1 MRDAHPGRYLTL
13 MTFDPITI
21 IMLAVLA
28 VLIFFM
34 FRNSRKRQADAKEM
48 QQKVQPGAQV
58 MTNFG
63 VFGTILSIDED
74 ENQVL
79 LETSPG
85 TILTVHRQT
94 IARVVEPKDAVDV
107 DETPALDGEPEF
119 GERVSDAATDETTSD
134 ASGTDQSNND
144 EKPDAK

>member
-1 MRDAHPGRYLTL
+1 
-13 MTFDPITI
+13 MTFDPFTI

-34 FRNSRKRQADAKEM
+34 FRNSRKRQADAREL
-48 QQKVQPGAQV
+48 QSKVQPGAKV

-63 VFGTILSIDED
+63 VFGTILSMDEE

-85 TILTVHRQT
+85 TVLTVHRQT
-94 IARVVEPKDAVDV
+94 IARVVEPVADAAATEVA
-107 DETPALDGEPEF
+107 PAEGEPEY
-119 GERVSDAATDETTSD
+119 GERVDDAPTDEAPDTKKSD
-134 ASGTDQSNND
+134 D
-144 EKPDAK
+144 

>member
-1 MRDAHPGRYLTL
+1 
-13 MTFDPITI
+13 MTFDPFTI

-34 FRNSRKRQADAKEM
+34 FRNSRKRQADAREL
-48 QQKVQPGAQV
+48 QSKVTAGAKV

-63 VFGTILSIDED
+63 VYGTILSIDDD

-85 TILTVHRQT
+85 TVLTVHRQT
-94 IARVVEPKDAVDV
+94 IARVVEPAAVAPV
-107 DETPALDGEPEF
+107 TEVGGSELGGEPEF
-119 GERVSDAATDETTSD
+119 GERVDDVSTDETPDTKKSD
-134 ASGTDQSNND
+134 D
-144 EKPDAK
+144 

>member
-1 MRDAHPGRYLTL
+1 
-13 MTFDPITI
+13 MTFDPFTL

-34 FRNSRKRQADAKEM
+34 FRNSRKRQAEAKEL
-48 QQKVQPGAQV
+48 QSKVQVGAKV

-63 VFGTILSIDED
+63 VFGTILSMDEE

-94 IARVVEPKDAVDV
+94 IARVVEPVEGTDVEAPAAV
-107 DETPALDGEPEF
+107 EGEPEF
-119 GERVSDAATDETTSD
+119 GERVSDAADEAPTTDEAPDTKKSD
-134 ASGTDQSNND
+134 D
-144 EKPDAK
+144 

>member
-1 MRDAHPGRYLTL
+1 
-13 MTFDPITI
+13 
-21 IMLAVLA
+21 MLAVLA

-34 FRNSRKRQADAKEM
+34 FRNSRKRQADARNLQE
-48 QQKVQPGAQV
+48 KVQPGAKV

-85 TILTVHRQT
+85 TVLTVHRQT
-94 IARVVEPKDAVDV
+94 VARVVEPNTVIAD
-107 DETPALDGEPEF
+107 DESPALEGGEPAF
-119 GERVSDAATDETTSD
+119 GERVDDATDETPDTKKSD
-134 ASGTDQSNND
+134 D
-144 EKPDAK
+144 

>member
-1 MRDAHPGRYLTL
+1 
-13 MTFDPITI
+13 MTFDPFTI

-34 FRNSRKRQADAKEM
+34 FRNSRKRQADARDL
-48 QQKVQPGAQV
+48 QSKVQPGAKV

-79 LETSPG
+79 VETSPG
-85 TILTVHRQT
+85 TVLTVHRQT
-94 IARVVEPKDAVDV
+94 VARVVEPAAVEPATEVGPADTDGAPEYGERVEDAPS
-107 DETPALDGEPEF
+107 DETPDTKK
-119 GERVSDAATDETTSD
+119 SDD
-134 ASGTDQSNND
+134 
-144 EKPDAK
+144 

>member
-1 MRDAHPGRYLTL
+1 
-13 MTFDPITI
+13 MTFDPFTI

-34 FRNSRKRQADAKEM
+34 FRNSRKRQADAREL
-48 QQKVQPGAQV
+48 QSKVQPGAKV

-79 LETSPG
+79 VETSPG
-85 TILTVHRQT
+85 TVLTVHRQT
-94 IARVVEPKDAVDV
+94 IARVVEPAAVAAVTEVGSADADGAPEYGERVEDAPS
-107 DETPALDGEPEF
+107 DETPDTKK
-119 GERVSDAATDETTSD
+119 SDD
-134 ASGTDQSNND
+134 
-144 EKPDAK
+144 

>member
-1 MRDAHPGRYLTL
+1 
-13 MTFDPITI
+13 MTFDPFTI

-34 FRNSRKRQADAKEM
+34 FRNSRKRQADARNL
-48 QQKVQPGAQV
+48 QSKVQPGAKV

-85 TILTVHRQT
+85 TVLTVHRQT
-94 IARVVEPKDAVDV
+94 IARVVEPNADTVEESVAVADSDPEYGERV
-107 DETPALDGEPEF
+107 EETPTDETPDTKK
-119 GERVSDAATDETTSD
+119 SDD
-134 ASGTDQSNND
+134 
-144 EKPDAK
+144 

>member
-1 MRDAHPGRYLTL
+1 
-13 MTFDPITI
+13 MTFDPFTI

-34 FRNSRKRQADAKEM
+34 FRNSRKRQADAREL
-48 QQKVQPGAQV
+48 QSKVTAGAKV

-63 VFGTILSIDED
+63 VYGTILSIDDD

-85 TILTVHRQT
+85 TVLTVHRQT
-94 IARVVEPKDAVDV
+94 IARVVEPAAVVPATEVGASDL
-107 DETPALDGEPEF
+107 ETEPEF
-119 GERVSDAATDETTSD
+119 GERVEDATTDETPDTKKSD
-134 ASGTDQSNND
+134 D
-144 EKPDAK
+144 

>member
-1 MRDAHPGRYLTL
+1 
-13 MTFDPITI
+13 MTFDPFTI

-34 FRNSRKRQADAKEM
+34 FRNSRKRQADARNL
-48 QQKVQPGAQV
+48 QSKVQPGAKV

-85 TILTVHRQT
+85 TVLTVHRQT
-94 IARVVEPKDAVDV
+94 IARVVEPNADVVEESAAVA
-107 DETPALDGEPEF
+107 EGEPEY
-119 GERVSDAATDETTSD
+119 GERVDDLSTDEAPDTKKSD
-134 ASGTDQSNND
+134 D
-144 EKPDAK
+144 

>member
-1 MRDAHPGRYLTL
+1 
-13 MTFDPITI
+13 MTFDPFTI

-34 FRNSRKRQADAKEM
+34 FRNSRKRQAEAREL
-48 QQKVQPGAQV
+48 QTKVQPGAKV

-85 TILTVHRQT
+85 TVLTVHRQT
-94 IARVVEPKDAVDV
+94 VARVVEPVAAA
-107 DETPALDGEPEF
+107 PATDGESIAGEGEPEY
-119 GERVSDAATDETTSD
+119 GERIDDAPTDEMPDTKKSD
-134 ASGTDQSNND
+134 D
-144 EKPDAK
+144 

>member
-1 MRDAHPGRYLTL
+1 MDPFTL
-13 MTFDPITI
+13 

-34 FRNSRKRQADAKEM
+34 FRNSRKRQADARAL
-48 QQKVQPGAQV
+48 QSKVQAGARV

-85 TILTVHRQT
+85 TVLTVHRQT
-94 IARVVEPKDAVDV
+94 IARVVEPVDADAATDV
-107 DETPALDGEPEF
+107 TPAEGEPEF
-119 GERVSDAATDETTSD
+119 GERVEDAPTDEAPDTKKSD
-134 ASGTDQSNND
+134 D
-144 EKPDAK
+144 

>member
-1 MRDAHPGRYLTL
+1 
-13 MTFDPITI
+13 MTFDPFTI

-34 FRNSRKRQADAKEM
+34 FRNSRKRQADARDL
-48 QQKVQPGAQV
+48 QSKVQPGAKV

-79 LETSPG
+79 VETSPG
-85 TILTVHRQT
+85 TVLTVHRQT
-94 IARVVEPKDAVDV
+94 IARVVEPAAVAAVTEVGSADADGAPEYGERVEDAPS
-107 DETPALDGEPEF
+107 DETPDTKK
-119 GERVSDAATDETTSD
+119 SDD
-134 ASGTDQSNND
+134 
-144 EKPDAK
+144 

>member
-1 MRDAHPGRYLTL
+1 

-34 FRNSRKRQADAKEM
+34 FRNSRKRQADAREM
-48 QQKVQPGAQV
+48 QAKVQPGAQV

-94 IARVVEPKDAVDV
+94 IARVVEPTVAADATPATDEPAFGERVTETPA
-107 DETPALDGEPEF
+107 DETPA
-119 GERVSDAATDETTSD
+119 D
-134 ASGTDQSNND
+134 ASGTDPSATD
-144 EKPDAK
+144 ENPDNK

>member
-1 MRDAHPGRYLTL
+1 
-13 MTFDPITI
+13 MTFDPFTI

-34 FRNSRKRQADAKEM
+34 FRNSRKRQADARNL
-48 QQKVQPGAQV
+48 QAKVQPGAKV

-85 TILTVHRQT
+85 TVLTVHRQT
-94 IARVVEPKDAVDV
+94 IARVVEPVAAAAATDV
-107 DETPALDGEPEF
+107 TPAEGEPEY
-119 GERVSDAATDETTSD
+119 GERVDDAPTDEAPDTKKSD
-134 ASGTDQSNND
+134 D
-144 EKPDAK
+144 

>member
-1 MRDAHPGRYLTL
+1 
-13 MTFDPITI
+13 MTFDPFTI

-34 FRNSRKRQADAKEM
+34 FRNSRKRKAEAEQL
-48 QQKVQPGAQV
+48 QSKVQPGAKV

-85 TILTVHRQT
+85 TVLTVHRQT
-94 IARVVEPKDAVDV
+94 VARVVEPKADVVEETAAV
-107 DETPALDGEPEF
+107 DGEPEF
-119 GERVSDAATDETTSD
+119 GERLDVTPNEAT
-134 ASGTDQSNND
+134 D
-144 EKPDAK
+144 EKPDTKKSDD

>member
-1 MRDAHPGRYLTL
+1 
-13 MTFDPITI
+13 MTFDPFTI

-34 FRNSRKRQADAKEM
+34 FRNSRKRQADARDL
-48 QQKVQPGAQV
+48 QSKVQPGAKV

-79 LETSPG
+79 VETSPG
-85 TILTVHRQT
+85 TVLTVHRQT
-94 IARVVEPKDAVDV
+94 IARVVEPAAVAAVTEVGSADTDGAPEYGERVEDAPS
-107 DETPALDGEPEF
+107 DETPDTKK
-119 GERVSDAATDETTSD
+119 SDD
-134 ASGTDQSNND
+134 
-144 EKPDAK
+144 